1 MMNSQSV
8 FKKTFSIIICVF
20 LLCGC
25 ASVHLDL
32 LDMDPTLCLNDP
44 TQARVLEVKHFRDSM
59 KAHFGLLGLVT
70 WRQPPLKK
78 VFEEQLDEYGGNG
91 IMNISIKSKFSPMDM
106 LLGLPFFPLWF
117 PCTYI
122 VEGDVVIIQ
131 PSM

>member
-1 MMNSQSV
+1 
-8 FKKTFSIIICVF
+8 
-20 LLCGC
+20 
-25 ASVHLDL
+25 
-32 LDMDPTLCLNDP
+32 MDPTLCLNDP